1 DRDAAHDDVTA
12 LEAESDTER
21 MFALGG
27 SLATLT
33 VDLVVVFDSVNRN
46 RMWVEREE
54 GVDSCGF
61 ARSDAGSGTSRVAAF
76 RRVFHGRATLVRP
89 HRPPSQSVGRK
100 DAAPSEGALARRR
113 TRAPK
118 GSGGR
123 QSRGPCEP
131 VRRCLE
137 PRP

>member
-1 DRDAAHDDVTA
+1 MTA

-89 HRPPSQSVGRK
+89 PDHRRLTGERTLAQST
-100 DAAPSEGALARRR
+100 AATRR
-113 TRAPK
+113 
-118 GSGGR
+118 
-123 QSRGPCEP
+123 
-131 VRRCLE
+131 
-137 PRP
+137 